1 MVGVDCIYA
10 KCAGEVVAL
19 FKDINGLWAKEQ
31 IERVAKAGLLKGDD
45 KGNFRPDDKLTRA
58 EMAVVLDRLLER

>member
-1 MVGVDCIYA
+1 M
-10 KCAGEVVAL
+10 